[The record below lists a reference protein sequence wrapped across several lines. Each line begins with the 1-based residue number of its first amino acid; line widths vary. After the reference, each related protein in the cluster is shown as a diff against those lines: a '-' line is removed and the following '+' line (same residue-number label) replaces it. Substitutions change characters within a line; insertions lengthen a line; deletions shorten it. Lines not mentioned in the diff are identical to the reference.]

1 MHYSILGKTGLKVSK
16 IGFGSYRVDYR
27 IPEHS
32 DSLSDSI
39 LSGFN
44 LIDTSSNYSDGGS
57 EILIGKVVH
66 QLIENNL
73 IKREDLVIVSKGGYL
88 QGKNLEIAK
97 QKEIHGTPFPEVT
110 KCSPELWHCIH
121 PDFLENQISYSLER
135 MKLDKIDIYLLHNP
149 EYFLN
154 YNSYDS
160 IMYHR
165 KEYYRRIKQA
175 FIYLEEE
182 VKKGRIGFYGISSN
196 TFPLTIDYHDF
207 TSLSEILKLTD
218 EISSENYFGVI
229 QLPMNLIEKGGLSND
244 ENSVLRIAQNNN
256 IGVLVNRPLNAIVKN
271 KLYRLASFP
280 QNENYSKS
288 EILKLIKDVAELE
301 NRIRISIEDFQIN
314 SSDLKSYF
322 DCLSLGE
329 VLSVY
334 FKKFD
339 NPTQFIEMKQQYFI
353 PRANYVLSSLNKLDV
368 LSDELTNLLN
378 TYAVSSN
385 ILLDAIQSHL
395 AKLHDIFL
403 APTISELNNHFNND
417 LDSID
422 ISQRAIHLLQSL
434 EEVSS
439 VLVGMRKRS
448 YVKKMHVIS
457 ELKLIDKANS
467 FFLKN

>member
-66 QLIENNL
+66 QLIENNS

-97 QKEIHGTPFPEVT
+97 QKEINGAPFPEVT

-135 MKLDKIDIYLLHNP
+135 MKLDKINIYLLHNP

-160 IMYHR
+160 IEFHR

-196 TFPLTIDYHDF
+196 TFPLTVDSHDF

-218 EISSENYFGVI
+218 EISTENHFGVI

-288 EILKLIKDVAELE
+288 EILKLIKDVTELE

-403 APTISELNNHFNND
+403 APTIRELNNHFNND
-417 LDSID
+417 FDSID
-422 ISQRAIHLLQSL
+422 ISQKAIHLLQSL

-448 YVKKMHVIS
+448 YVKKIQVIS
-457 ELKLIDKANS
+457 ELKLIDEANS
-467 FFLKN
+467 FFLKD